1 MNARTPAQPLGPAP
15 RTVPPTAAMLAAR
28 ARTERLLKGPV
39 AATLLALAA
48 PNLVVMLAQAA
59 ANFLESYYVGLIGVD
74 ALAGAAL
81 VFPVVMLMQMM
92 SAGGI
97 GGGISSAVAR
107 AIGAGDHAR
116 AEALVLHAV
125 VIGAVLGL
133 LFTAAALLGGPW
145 LYATMGGRDAAL
157 TSALTYSNAIF
168 AGATLLW
175 LLNAFA
181 SVLRGSG
188 NMRLPAIV
196 LASGVVLL
204 VGVSPVLIFG
214 AGPLPALGIAGA
226 GYAFV
231 LYYAFGVVIL
241 GRYLLRGD
249 GGLRLRW
256 RQPLRRALFADILGV
271 GAVAVVNNVNS
282 NLAVVAATAFVA
294 PLGIPVLAG
303 FGLGIRLE
311 YLQVPIVFGF
321 GTGMVAMIGMNVGAG
336 QMARARQIAWTG
348 AFMAAAATEVV
359 GLAAALFPRAW
370 LGLFTQDPAAI
381 EAGSAYLRSVA
392 PFYGLFGLGL
402 ALYFASQGARRMN
415 WSTVAGLAR
424 LAVIVVLGHVAVTRL
439 DGGLQALL
447 AVLAA
452 ALFVFAGL
460 ACVPWIPRAV
470 DRAGAQGAPAG
481 PLPSTGNAR

>member
-1 MNARTPAQPLGPAP
+1 MSAPPRVAPLTPA
-15 RTVPPTAAMLAAR
+15 PTPAMLAAR
-28 ARTERLLKGPV
+28 ARSERLLQGPV

-48 PNLVVMLAQAA
+48 PNLVVMLTQAA
-59 ANFLESYYVGLIGVD
+59 ANFLESYYVGLLGVD

-133 LFTAAALLGGPW
+133 LFTAAALVGGPW

-157 TSALTYSNAIF
+157 ASALTYSNAIF

-196 LASGVVLL
+196 LASGVALL
-204 VGVSPVLIFG
+204 VVVSPLLIFG
-214 AGPLPALGIAGA
+214 FGPLPALGIAGA

-231 LYYAFGVVIL
+231 LYYALGVVVL

-271 GAVAVVNNVNS
+271 GGIAVVNNINS

-294 PLGIPVLAG
+294 PFGIPVLAG

-336 QMARARQIAWTG
+336 QFARARQIAWTG
-348 AFMAAAATEVV
+348 ALMAAAATEAV
-359 GLAAALFPRAW
+359 GLAAAIFPQAW
-370 LGLFTQDPAAI
+370 LGLFTRDAAAI
-381 EAGSAYLRSVA
+381 EAGAAYLRTVA

-415 WSTVAGLAR
+415 WSTIAGFAR
-424 LAVIVVLGHVAVTRL
+424 LGVILILGHVAITRL
-439 DGGLQALL
+439 GGGLTALL
-447 AVLAA
+447 AVLVVALLAFAA
-452 ALFVFAGL
+452 L

-470 DRAGAQGAPAG
+470 DRTTRPAAPATSLA
-481 PLPSTGNAR
+481 PTGNAR